1 MRGYPKGAMQKVDYE
16 NLMKMPDYAKKAAD
30 DLAKLAEV
38 DDSKITIDEGTQEK
52 PNVKQIT
59 NPLPGWKKAGFESKE
74 EMRSIA
80 KVELKPVEE
89 PIEEP
94 TEDKG

>member
-16 NLMKMPDYAKKAAD
+16 NLMKMPDYAKKAAE

-38 DDSKITIDEGTQEK
+38 DDSKITVDKGTQEI
-52 PNVKQIT
+52 PDLKQVD
-59 NPLPGWKKAGFESKE
+59 NPFPWWKRAGFKSKE
-74 EMRSIA
+74 EMLSIA
-80 KVELKPVEE
+80 KVELKPA

-94 TEDKG
+94 VEKEE

>member
-1 MRGYPKGAMQKVDYE
+1 MRGYPRNPNVLMKVDIM
-16 NLMKMPDYAKKAAD
+16 NLLNMPEYAEKTVK

-52 PNVKQIT
+52 PSVKQIT
-59 NPLPGWKKAGFESKE
+59 NPLPGWKKAGFKSKE
-74 EMRSIA
+74 EMLSIA
-80 KVELKPVEE
+80 KVELKPA

-94 TEDKG
+94 VENEE

>member
-1 MRGYPKGAMQKVDYE
+1 MRGYPRNLNVLMKVDIM
-16 NLMKMPDYAKKAAD
+16 NLLNMPEYAEKTAK
-30 DLAKLAEV
+30 DLVKLAEV

-74 EMRSIA
+74 EMLSIA
-80 KVELKPVEE
+80 KVELKPA

-94 TEDKG
+94 VEKEE